1 MFSFKQIRRLQHG
14 LQRWVAQPSPTK
26 SICSSPLSIRPV
38 LHEGFDQE
46 LLQAA
51 IEDLQLELVAE
62 GFPNSQSGEFDQETK
77 LAVEAFQRANDLTVD
92 GIVGPL
98 TWAAL
103 LYPTL
108 SRTDVL
114 LSELKCDVRRLQKR
128 LHQERLSVRIDG
140 LFGARTERALKQ
152 FQRRYGLRADGV
164 CGPLTWSVLLGQR
177 TEWDG
182 DDRSHLPLVFAGEQ
196 LLIIGSIFAGIYF
209 SPFGEGIDFPLL
221 QILIIAYTLSCLGQP
236 VIERLLVEHL
246 ISYNFPLMRYAPYV
260 LIGFLW
266 RHVLHGVLLVFT
278 SK

>member
-1 MFSFKQIRRLQHG
+1 MFFKRLRHASFA
-14 LQRWVAQPSPTK
+14 LQRWINPSPPIR
-26 SICSSPLSIRPV
+26 SIGNSPLSLRPV
-38 LHEGFDQE
+38 LHEGFGQE

-51 IEDLQLELVAE
+51 IEDLQRALAIH
-62 GFPNSQSGEFDQETK
+62 GFSGLQSGEFDNETK
-77 LAVEAFQRANDLTVD
+77 LAVEAFQRTHDLTVD

-108 SRTDVL
+108 SRTDVSVL
-114 LSELKCDVRRLQKR
+114 EVKHDVWRLQKR
-128 LHQERLSVRIDG
+128 LHQERLSVRVDG

-182 DDRSHLPLVFAGEQ
+182 DDGSHLPLIFVGEQ
-196 LLIIGSIFAGIYF
+196 LLIIGSIFAGICF
-209 SPFGEGIDFPLL
+209 SPFAEEIEFHLFQTL
-221 QILIIAYTLSCLGQP
+221 AIAYTLSCLGQP
-236 VIERLLVEHL
+236 VIERLLVERL

-266 RHVLHGVLLVFT
+266 RHVLYGVLPIFP
-278 SK
+278 SS